1 MKEIFYKIVAV
12 GIGFLLGSIVHWLVE
27 AWWIGYAL
35 SHDLPLVL
43 HHTFGSAC
51 FLPWY
56 VEGGFLSVGLVFG
69 LFLGSWGWRVVYV
82 ERKRGRRKLRS

>member
-1 MKEIFYKIVAV
+1 MKQVIYKIIAV
-12 GIGFLLGSIVHWLVE
+12 GIGLLLGSILHWLVE
-27 AWWIGYAL
+27 TWWIGYAL
-35 SHDLPLVL
+35 SHGVPLTL

-56 VEGGFLSVGLVFG
+56 AESGFLAAGLVFG

-82 ERKRGRRKLRS
+82 EGRRRKKDPK